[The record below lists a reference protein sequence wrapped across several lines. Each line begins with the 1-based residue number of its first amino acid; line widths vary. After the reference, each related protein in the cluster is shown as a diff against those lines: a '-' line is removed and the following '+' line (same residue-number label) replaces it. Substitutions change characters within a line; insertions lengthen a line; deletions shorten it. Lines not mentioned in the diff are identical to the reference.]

1 MGMGTR
7 LYGILIFFKFLSLS
21 FIEKSSLK
29 NIIFRL
35 KMGRLDFNF

>member
-29 NIIFRL
+29 KYYFQVKN
-35 KMGRLDFNF
+35 G